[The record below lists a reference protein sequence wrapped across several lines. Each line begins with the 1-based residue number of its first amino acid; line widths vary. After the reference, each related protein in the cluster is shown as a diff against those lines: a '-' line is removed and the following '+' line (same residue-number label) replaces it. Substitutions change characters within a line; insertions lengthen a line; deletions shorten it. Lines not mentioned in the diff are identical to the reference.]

1 MSISAN
7 GNNITAVYANGTDI
21 TRVYVNG
28 TQYWTKTPPAGTWTN
43 AWSGLA
49 YIYDPD
55 NTTVGQYSYTH
66 TFAGVSASTLQGKTV
81 QVDAKYNFVFDG
93 QTSVTNLTAA
103 RDDYTETGNL
113 PLTPPSSAGTQ
124 LSALQLSGA
133 SVQITGTANYN
144 HLWGNPV
151 YGYFTVSNI
160 WYYNKS

>member
-66 TFAGVSASTLQGKTV
+66 TFAG
-81 QVDAKYNFVFDG
+81 

-113 PLTPPSSAGTQ
+113 PWTPPSSAGTQ